1 MGPGDAIAPGDTI
14 ERGQCRRKG
23 WRQ

>member
-1 MGPGDAIAPGDTI
+1 MGPGDAVAPGDTI

-23 WRQ
+23 WRR